1 MFADLESLAYALI
14 GRFSREPQLWR
25 SRRFHVFEVISN
37 PVAPSRAFAHVLA
50 CGGL

>member
-25 SRRFHVFEVISN
+25 N
-37 PVAPSRAFAHVLA
+37 PVTPSRAFAHVLA